1 MRKVLFIILLLF
13 ISNNAF
19 SNELRIGNSNIT
31 WYPEKSIEFYYY
43 DGNWDFFSELS
54 KDNLKL
60 EVDNVQITEFE
71 LFKPT
76 KVINSPLSLL
86 FSIDIS
92 EINSKNLDVI
102 KNNILKLEKYLPDNN
117 IEFAIQIYNSE
128 AFILQDFTTDFK
140 QIIRSINIAS
150 AYGVSNFNTGFLSNN
165 TGSIDLSKKSSFNPV
180 IINFTHGLGYVDS
193 NSVTNAASKS
203 GTSIYSII
211 FNEQVSKSFQSI
223 SDKTNGK
230 SFNFINP
237 ERMLSDMIS
246 ILNKESGVDPFR
258 IRYKLADCQ
267 SQNLISLTVNNS
279 SNSKYIAKYTKDK
292 LPYIQVVPTSI
303 NYGKVPIGEEKK
315 TFFTAIA
322 RNSDINLI
330 DISFDTTTYSI
341 EQKYKDIILYKDNPK
356 LFELKLKSKSTDYS
370 YSELKF
376 ISDACSQSKISIV
389 YGLNEGEANNTPLEV
404 IFPNG
409 NEIFYPGQNINLKWD
424 GVVDSQQV
432 IIDYSSDNG
441 QKWNVISENAINK
454 MYKWN
459 VPNLISNDMLLRVSI
474 PNGIIGYENI
484 KYVKDASINNKI
496 QLTALSKDSRLAGI
510 SLQDGSIFI
519 WDLDSNKIKSQ
530 LRDKNIGI
538 ATTDIAFGKKN
549 NLFAAAFGKDNE
561 YNIVYWDAENTL
573 ASSSRS
579 FSNKPVDLQWSNN
592 GISLLI
598 GFENGNVSEW
608 NTATNTLTQLT
619 KFDRVDLLA
628 ECNSIN
634 IIAVASNNKIYLI
647 DNLGNRL
654 DSIAVPTQ
662 VLDLDWNPNGN
673 KLSVVYDFSD
683 LRIFRADVQGG
694 SYKLLQEPRITR
706 TNLTNI
712 ESSSWVTNN
721 SIIIN
726 PFGSNMLEYW
736 NTNSSLIFDFEIHK
750 NDVKS
755 ISSNNKYIISASDT
769 SFALVW
775 NVDDYPF
782 NFKTLDKDTSDM
794 TWSIKPIKIT
804 QKSIELGDICLNN
817 EYTFENSE
825 AYKNTSA
832 FKIQIDSIV
841 SMSNQIRLLTNFPI
855 ELENNQ
861 SINLKFVFQPN
872 EIGIRTNFIVVY
884 RGNVK
889 DTILVKSNNLKPQYN
904 LLTNRVIFD
913 NVLANTKVNKNFEIL
928 SNIDTKNLS
937 FDKIELVFGN
947 DYFIILG
954 SKIVNITQ
962 NGKLTVDIEF
972 SPKSSGTFSGL
983 LKLTSADICSPIY
996 IPILGTVSDSKLEY
1010 SKVINFGTVNCSETS
1025 DTTFYIKNLSS
1036 SSIDIREISLS
1047 GSQNIFKILSNI
1059 PSTISAGD
1067 SLLINLDFENGP
1079 NGIFNTDVI
1088 LKTNLLNKDS
1098 VLTVQ
1103 IIGIRDSINLE
1114 LLSSRLDFGTVNLSS
1129 KSTNQ
1134 IQVLNK
1140 SLSDYTFSI
1149 PKSFGLFRLLTATP
1163 PTIAS
1168 GETSTL
1174 EFEFEG
1180 YDKDTL
1186 IKTLFLIDSSCN
1198 SKFYIPISA
1207 NISNGVPILDYKDT
1221 LDLGT
1226 VNCNQELV
1234 YNITLSN
1241 IGKSNLI
1248 IDSLVISDLTDEFSF
1263 GNNYK
1268 DISIPPNESEL
1279 FDLVYNSYSIGKK
1292 LVTVTIYSNSKN
1304 SMETIVIILNQNK
1317 TELMLLSP
1325 NILFEGLRSNKK
1337 YSKVIEVENIGNT
1350 IITPQYV
1357 DNTNFI
1363 IDSIIPN
1370 IIFPDEKAKVY
1381 ITFLGGVINTSYNGE
1396 LILIDECENNY
1407 SINATANVGGNDY
1420 VTIKPDDIEAKTG
1433 DLINLNIRFVNS
1445 TSVPLVENDTIS
1457 TKLILNSTI
1466 LSPINE
1472 IHKGEIDKFGNRI
1485 VDLRIPIINNPIIY
1499 QIPMIVTLGDTSYS
1513 EIKLIESTHQND
1525 DFYIDDISSGS
1536 VMVTNIE
1543 TIPTDRYIEGK
1554 GRAYLSETIPSPIT
1568 NQAKISYGVIES
1580 TIVIISLYDL
1590 SGKKLEE
1597 LVNKFHTPGEYE
1609 LEINP
1614 HNLASGNYLYKLE
1627 TPSMEI
1633 IKKMTIIH

>member
-1 MRKVLFIILLLF
+1 MRKVLFIIF
-13 ISNNAF
+13 ILSISTNVF
-19 SNELRIGNSNIT
+19 SNELRIGNSNVT

-54 KDNLKL
+54 KDNLNL
-60 EVDNVQITEFE
+60 VVDNVQITEFE
-71 LFKPT
+71 LFKPS
-76 KVINSPLSLL
+76 KLVNSPLSLL

-92 EINSKNLDVI
+92 ELNSSNLDFI
-102 KNNILKLEKYLPDNN
+102 KNNILKLEKYIPDNN

-128 AFILQDFTTDFK
+128 AFILQDFTIDFK

-150 AYGVSNFNTGFLSNN
+150 AYGVSNLNTGFLSTN
-165 TGSIDLSKKSSFNPV
+165 TGSIDLSKKSNFKPV
-180 IINFTHGLGYVDS
+180 IINFTHGLGFVDS
-193 NSVTNAASKS
+193 NSVNNAARMT
-203 GTSIYSII
+203 GNSIYNII
-211 FNEQVSKSFQSI
+211 FNDEVSKPLQSI
-223 SDKTNGK
+223 SDNTNGK
-230 SFNFINP
+230 SFNFINSD
-237 ERMLSDMIS
+237 RMLSDMIS
-246 ILNKESGVDPFR
+246 ILNKESGIDPFR

-267 SQNLISLTVNNS
+267 SQNSISLTVNNS
-279 SNSKYIAKYTKDK
+279 SNSKYDAKYTKDK

-303 NYGKVPIGEEKK
+303 NFGKVPIGEEKK
-315 TFFTAIA
+315 AFFTVMA

-330 DISFDTTTYSI
+330 DISFDTTTYLI
-341 EQKYKDIILYKDNPK
+341 DQKYKDIILYRDNPK
-356 LFELKLKSKSTDYS
+356 LYELKLKSNTLNYN

-376 ISDACSQSKISIV
+376 ISDACTQSKISLV
-389 YGLNEGEANNTPLEV
+389 YGSNEGEANNTLLKV
-404 IFPNG
+404 LFPNG
-409 NEIFYPGQNINLKWD
+409 NEIFYPGQNIELKWD

-441 QKWNVISENAINK
+441 QNWNVISENAINK
-454 MYKWN
+454 EYEWN
-459 VPNLISNDMLLRVSI
+459 VPNLISNEMLMRVSI
-474 PNGIIGYENI
+474 PNSIIGYENI
-484 KYVKDASINNKI
+484 MYVKDASINNKI
-496 QLTALSKDSRLAGI
+496 QLTSLSQDSRLAGI
-510 SLQDGSIFI
+510 SMQDGSIFI

-538 ATTDIAFGKKN
+538 ATTDIAFGKRN

-561 YNIVYWDAENTL
+561 YNVVYWDAENTL
-573 ASSSRS
+573 TSSSRS
-579 FSNKPVDLQWSNN
+579 FSNKPVSLEWSNS

-598 GFENGNVSEW
+598 GFENGIVSEW
-608 NTATNTLTQLT
+608 NTATNNVTTLTR
-619 KFDRVDLLA
+619 FDRVDIIS
-628 ECNSIN
+628 ECNIIN
-634 IIAVASNNKIYLI
+634 LLAVASNNKIYLI

-683 LRIFRADVQGG
+683 LRIFRAEVQGG

-706 TNLTNI
+706 TNLNKI
-712 ESSSWVTNN
+712 ENSSWVTNN
-721 SIIIN
+721 SIAIN
-726 PFGSNMLEYW
+726 PVGSNNIEYW
-736 NTNSSLIFDFEIHK
+736 NTNSSLIFDFQIHK

-769 SFALVW
+769 SVALVW
-775 NVDDYPF
+775 NVDEYPF

-794 TWSIKPIKIT
+794 IWSIKPIKIT
-804 QKSIELGDICLNN
+804 KKNIELGDICLNN
-817 EYTFENSE
+817 EYTFENTE
-825 AYKNTSA
+825 AYINTSS

-841 SMSNQIRLLTNFPI
+841 SLSNRIKILTNFPL

-872 EIGIRTNFIVVY
+872 EIGIKTNLIVIY

-889 DTILVKSNNLKPQYN
+889 DTLLVNSNNLKAKYN
-904 LLTNRVIFD
+904 LLTNRIIFD
-913 NVLANTKVNKNFEIL
+913 NVLANTKINKNIEIL

-937 FDKIELVFGN
+937 FDKIELIFGN
-947 DYFIILG
+947 DYFKIVG
-954 SKIVNITQ
+954 SKIVNITP

-972 SPKSSGTFSGL
+972 FPKSSSTFSGL
-983 LKLTSADICSPIY
+983 LKLTSSDVCSPIY
-996 IPILGTVSDSKLEY
+996 IPVLGTATDSKLDF
-1010 SKVINFGTVNCSETS
+1010 SNVVNFGTVQCSEVR
-1025 DTTFYIKNLSS
+1025 DTTIYIKNLSN
-1036 SSIDIREISLS
+1036 SSIDLRELTLT
-1047 GSQNIFKILSNI
+1047 GSQNTFKTLTSI

-1067 SLLINLDFENGP
+1067 SLLINLIFENDVI
-1079 NGIFNTDVI
+1079 GIFNTNII
-1088 LKTNLLNKDS
+1088 LRTNLLNKDS
-1098 VLTVQ
+1098 ILTVKVL
-1103 IIGIRDSINLE
+1103 GIRDSIKLE
-1114 LLSSRLDFGTVNLSS
+1114 LLSPSLDFGTVNLST
-1129 KSTNQ
+1129 KLTKQ
-1134 IQVLNK
+1134 IKVINN
-1140 SLSDYTFSI
+1140 SLSDYTFSF
-1149 PKSFGLFRLLTATP
+1149 PMSFELFKLVSASP
-1163 PTIAS
+1163 ITIAR

-1186 IKTLFLIDSSCN
+1186 INILFLVDSSCN
-1198 SKFYIPISA
+1198 SSIYIPITIIA
-1207 NISNGVPILDYKDT
+1207 SNGIPILDHKDT

-1226 VNCNQELV
+1226 VNCNKELV
-1234 YNITLSN
+1234 YNITLFN

-1248 IDSLVISDLTDEFSF
+1248 IDSLLITDLAGEFSF

-1268 DISIPPNESEL
+1268 DISILPNDSEL
-1279 FDLVYNSYSIGKK
+1279 FDLVYNSNSVGKK

-1304 SMETIVIILNQNK
+1304 TVETIVVKLNQNK
-1317 TELMLLSP
+1317 TELTLLSP
-1325 NILFEGLRSNKK
+1325 EILFEGLRSNKS

-1350 IITPQYV
+1350 IITPQYI
-1357 DNTNFI
+1357 NHTNFI

-1381 ITFLGGVINTSYNGE
+1381 ITFLGGVINTTYNGE
-1396 LILIDECENNY
+1396 LVLIDECEKSY

-1420 VTIKPDDIEAKTG
+1420 VTIKPDDIQAKTG
-1433 DLINLNIRFVNS
+1433 DLVNLNIRFENS
-1445 TSVPLVENDTIS
+1445 TSVLLVDNDTIS

-1472 IHKGEIDKFGNRI
+1472 IHKGEIDQFGNRV

-1499 QIPMIVTLGDTSYS
+1499 QIPMIVTLGDTSHS

-1525 DFYIDDISSGS
+1525 DFYIDDISTGS
-1536 VMVTNIE
+1536 VNVTNIV
-1543 TIPTDRYIEGK
+1543 TLPTDRYIEGK
-1554 GRAYLSETIPSPIT
+1554 GRAYLSETTPSPVLSI
-1568 NQAKISYGVIES
+1568 AIIKYGVIES
-1580 TIVIISLYDL
+1580 TNVTISLYDL

-1597 LVNKFHTPGEYE
+1597 LVNKFHNPGEYE